1 MRAERD
7 PQAVGRPGR
16 GLRPRGPAGRAGAAA
31 KEMVTPM
38 LGLRSRRPQAEQE
51 LPAESLADL
60 VRARIA
66 AADLLTAAAGG
77 AAGRGGTQSAAP
89 RLGGIGRVPAA
100 LAGPVP
106 PRRGAARRG
115 AGRAPPPPPP
125 RVLRGS
131 TAQVQG
137 L

>member
-1 MRAERD
+1 IRADRD

-16 GLRPRGPAGRAGAAA
+16 RLRPRRPAGRARAAA

-66 AADLLTAAAGG
+66 AADLLTAAAGA
-77 AAGRGGTQSAAP
+77 AAGRGGPQAAP
-89 RLGGIGRVPAA
+89 PRPGRSGRGPAA
-100 LAGPVP
+100 PAAPVP
-106 PRRGAARRG
+106 P
-115 AGRAPPPPPP
+115 P
-125 RVLRGS
+125 R
-131 TAQVQG
+131 
-137 L
+137 